1 MQLYQVV
8 AGVLKLLAPATAVQK
23 TTSSGLSSVYICPES
38 QFRNGTRVA
47 SDVCVVQPTNPSC
60 LTMPVFANV
69 SFSLHAGQR
78 DC

>member
-23 TTSSGLSSVYICPES
+23 TTSSGLSSVYICPEP

-47 SDVCVVQPTNPSC
+47 SDVCIVQPTTPGC
-60 LTMPVFANV
+60 LAMPFFANI
-69 SFSLHAGQR
+69 SLTLHAGQ
-78 DC
+78 